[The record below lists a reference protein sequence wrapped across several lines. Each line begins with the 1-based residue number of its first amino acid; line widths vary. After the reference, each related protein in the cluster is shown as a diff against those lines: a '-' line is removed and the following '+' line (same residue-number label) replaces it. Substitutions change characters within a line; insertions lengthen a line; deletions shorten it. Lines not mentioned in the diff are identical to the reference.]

1 MLTFMVIE
9 KDVYKKI
16 ALGRHEEV
24 PQGAHCSIRQEP
36 SEMGTESEEPISA

>member
-1 MLTFMVIE
+1 MVVE